1 MTTRRTFLSHLAATA
16 AACVFASSKVGAQP
30 TASPEKMLTRK
41 IPSTGEAIPVVGL
54 GTYQGLMTRD
64 MTEQTLAPLAEVLK
78 RFFDAGGRLVDTA
91 PSYGNAEEVAGRRR
105 LTTPTPHTRSFA

>member
-1 MTTRRTFLSHLAATA
+1 
-16 AACVFASSKVGAQP
+16 
-30 TASPEKMLTRK
+30 MLTRK

-91 PSYGNAEEVAGRRR
+91 PSYGNAEEVAALRSRR
-105 LTTPTPHTRSFA
+105 LGINDTLFFATEGFGQGGEASGIASFPRSLQRAKR